1 MNNNYKLN
9 EARVRLVETGGRIS
23 QDLGLGRI
31 VGQILVYLYLQP
43 QACSLDELEAKLGL
57 SKASVSIAARQLEQL
72 GLVQRVWL
80 KGDRRK
86 HYQTAE
92 NIGQALQEGVIS
104 LVRKKVVEFGDQID
118 ITLNILN
125 EFEVCEDQD
134 AVFLKQRVGRANKLQ
149 KRMERVLGNPL
160 IRLLTKSQD

>member
-1 MNNNYKLN
+1 MNDVDKLD

-43 QACSLDELEAKLGL
+43 QACSLDELESKLGL

-92 NIGQALQEGVIS
+92 NIGQALQQGVIS
-104 LVRKKVVEFGDQID
+104 LVRKKVVEFGDQLD
-118 ITLNILN
+118 ITTSLLN
-125 EFEVCEDQD
+125 EVDMAGNLD
-134 AVFLKQRVGRANKLQ
+134 AKFLKQRISRANKLQ
-149 KRMERVLGNPL
+149 KQMEGVLGNPL
-160 IRLLTKSQD
+160 VRLLTRSQK